1 MFGSMSEDT
10 PLLQDKHV
18 QKILDPILPL
28 AKFSAVPFIYHNRYH
43 VLAALSPGLASDSK
57 CS

>member
-1 MFGSMSEDT
+1 MFGLMSEDT

-28 AKFSAVPFIYHNRYH
+28 AKFPAVPFIDQRYH
-43 VLAALSPGLASDSK
+43 VLAALSPGLASNSK